1 MLIWARLRRIW
12 FQMVYLLKL
21 NMCVYLRNFTPNPQ
35 PPSSQP
41 RLALKLFD
49 DMIADRKANK
59 KLKAIVSA
67 LFMRERK
74 LNNSVLFI
82 SQSYLQ
88 KPPTIRTNATHY
100 FIMKMPNKKEL
111 QQVALNQWSDIEFK
125 DLMKL

>member
-1 MLIWARLRRIW
+1 
-12 FQMVYLLKL
+12 
-21 NMCVYLRNFTPNPQ
+21 
-35 PPSSQP
+35 
-41 RLALKLFD
+41 
-49 DMIADRKANK
+49 MIADRKANK

-82 SQSYLQ
+82 SYLQ